1 MCAASRSRGAALLV
15 AMLVAA
21 LVAVIATKVG
31 SHYLLSFRRSSNM
44 LLGDQGYLYLLS
56 AEALAKNVL
65 IADEDR
71 EADHLGEAWAQ
82 KVEPY
87 VIDGGLL
94 TGQIYDLQARFN
106 VNNLNNPSRESRSR
120 QVAQN
125 YTPEQM
131 IFMRLLRT
139 FDEIEVTEQQ
149 AQEITNAAIDWL
161 DADAEPTGFSGAEDD
176 YYADLDIP
184 YRAANRQMLSASELR
199 LVQGMTPEL
208 YQALAPHIVAL
219 PTLTLINT
227 NTATVNVLRSVER
240 AESGSEYEPQSLEA
254 IQPLL
259 ERREEQMQ
267 LNTDGIDP
275 GVGGADNQQNSRSGT
290 EGGGGGSNKK
300 NRPKIS
306 TNSNYFLF
314 DGLVKLGD
322 LTLPIKSILHREGGD
337 GQAGA
342 TKNQVSVIRRSLG
355 SL

>member
-1 MCAASRSRGAALLV
+1 MRAANRSRGAALLV

-82 KVEPY
+82 QVEPY

-106 VNNLNNPSRESRSR
+106 LNNLKDERPSVQGSRSP
-120 QVAQN
+120 AA
-125 YTPEQM
+125 EQM

-176 YYADLDIP
+176 YYTDLDIP

-219 PTLTLINT
+219 PTRMLINT
-227 NTATVNVLRSVER
+227 NTATVNVLRSVEP
-240 AESGSEYEPQSLEA
+240 AESGSQYEPQSLEA
-254 IQPLL
+254 IQPFWSSVFSHWARWVDLVRVASNENRL
-259 ERREEQMQ
+259 RQFQ
-267 LNTDGIDP
+267 
-275 GVGGADNQQNSRSGT
+275 NQ
-290 EGGGGGSNKK
+290 KK
-300 NRPKIS
+300 LK
-306 TNSNYFLF
+306 
-314 DGLVKLGD
+314 
-322 LTLPIKSILHREGGD
+322 
-337 GQAGA
+337 
-342 TKNQVSVIRRSLG
+342 
-355 SL
+355 

>member
-65 IADEDR
+65 LADEDR

-82 KVEPY
+82 QVEPY

-106 VNNLNNPSRESRSR
+106 LNNLLSNNPPGPSLPS
-120 QVAQN
+120 
-125 YTPEQM
+125 YTAEQM

-149 AQEITNAAIDWL
+149 AREITNAAIDWL
-161 DADAEPTGFSGAEDD
+161 DTDSEPFGFSGAEDD

-184 YRAANRQMLSASELR
+184 YRAANRAMLSASELR

-208 YQALAPHIVAL
+208 YQALLPHIVAL
-219 PTLTLINT
+219 PTTSTPINI
-227 NTATVNVLRSVER
+227 NTATVNVLRSLAR
-240 AESGSEYEPQSLEA
+240 DSSGGELEPLSLAAVQPFLEKREEELKLEPQEFFNA
-254 IQPLL
+254 I
-259 ERREEQMQ
+259 
-267 LNTDGIDP
+267 GIK
-275 GVGGADNQQNSRSGT
+275 GKA
-290 EGGGGGSNKK
+290 ELKK
-300 NRPKIS
+300 
-306 TNSNYFLF
+306 TSNYFLF

-322 LTLPIKSILHREGGD
+322 LTLPIQSILNRERGG